1 MLDESVSDPGTVESL
16 LSSKTTCAGL
26 LCQTLAH
33 LEKLLSLVT
42 FREGKK
48 RTWESNWSFK
58 DSVKMVEDFCSRE
71 CAECGEELAVRVSIV

>member
-1 MLDESVSDPGTVESL
+1 MLDESVSDPVTVESL
-16 LSSKTTCAGL
+16 LSSKTSCAGL

-48 RTWESNWSFK
+48 SLGNKLVIEN
-58 DSVKMVEDFCSRE
+58 VKMAANFCSR
-71 CAECGEELAVRVSIV
+71 AECGEELAVRVSIV